1 MTKEEILEKH
11 IGAPI
16 PLVNDERCTK
26 SIEVAMEEYA
36 KQQAVAFAIAY
47 ATSKMDHIDRTP
59 PVDDKMDDRY
69 EWWLKNEGKLGI

>member
-26 SIEVAMEEYA
+26 TIEAAMEEYA
-36 KQQAVAFAIAY
+36 KQQAIAFVKYNCPDIKLEDSLLNAGY
-47 ATSKMDHIDRTP
+47 AGFLISQN
-59 PVDDKMDDRY
+59 
-69 EWWLKNEGKLGI
+69 KNK